1 MAAVNN
7 VVTRGYSI
15 GTIALV
21 VLRGY
26 TSAAVPITIRGRTVT
41 LAERDL
47 TLTLGARY
55 ETLSLA
61 SRKTTLTAPRE

>member
-21 VLRGY
+21 TLRGY
-26 TSAAVPITIRGRTVT
+26 TAGPSTATDISKTVLTSGVWAPSIETI
-41 LAERDL
+41 
-47 TLTLGARY
+47 GAWTPSI
-55 ETLSLA
+55 ETAGAWTPS
-61 SRKTTLTAPRE
+61 EDQ